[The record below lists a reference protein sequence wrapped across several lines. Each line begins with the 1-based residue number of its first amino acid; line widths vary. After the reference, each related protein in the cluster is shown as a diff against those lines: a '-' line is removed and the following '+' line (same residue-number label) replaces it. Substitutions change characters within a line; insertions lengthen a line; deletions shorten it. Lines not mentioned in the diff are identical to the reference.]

1 LRAFFDTSVL
11 VPVFSLQHEHHERS
25 LRAFVDAD
33 RRRDCCAAHS
43 LAEVYSAMTRMP
55 GRHRLSSEQVML
67 FIENI
72 RERLTLITLTGD
84 EYHATIKEAAE
95 AGIFGGT
102 IYDALIA
109 RCALK
114 AKVNT
119 IYTWNTR
126 HFEQFGAEIVRR
138 LRAL

>member
-1 LRAFFDTSVL
+1 
-11 VPVFSLQHEHHERS
+11 
-25 LRAFVDAD
+25 
-33 RRRDCCAAHS
+33 
-43 LAEVYSAMTRMP
+43 MTRMP
-55 GRHRLSSEQVML
+55 GRHRVSGEQVQL
-67 FIENI
+67 FLENI

-84 EYHATIKEAAE
+84 EYHATIKAAAE
-95 AGIFGGT
+95 AGIIGGT

-114 AKVNT
+114 AKVDA

-126 HFEQFGAEIVRR
+126 HFEQFGAEIVKR

>member
-1 LRAFFDTSVL
+1 M
-11 VPVFSLQHEHHERS
+11 
-25 LRAFVDAD
+25 
-33 RRRDCCAAHS
+33 
-43 LAEVYSAMTRMP
+43 AEVYSTMTRLP
-55 GRHRLSSEQVML
+55 GRHRLSGEQVFL
-67 FIENI
+67 FLENI

-84 EYHATIKEAAE
+84 EYHGAIKEAAE
-95 AGIFGGT
+95 VGIVGGT

-114 AKVNT
+114 AKAEA

-126 HFEQFGAEIVRR
+126 HFEQFGAEVVRR